1 MILLLFALFQTPV
14 VKQEVNENGRLVRKS
29 KKKVQY
35 DLMIASEKDLDET
48 PKKKKKNIE
57 KDEEELESWVQ
68 AIIDSQESAAAK

>member
-1 MILLLFALFQTPV
+1 M
-14 VKQEVNENGRLVRKS
+14 NENGRLVRKS

-35 DLMIASEKDLDET
+35 DLMIASDKDLDET
-48 PKKKKKNIE
+48 PNKKKKNIE